1 MWLAR
6 VDWVGGPARLYSG
19 LLEGDVWVEKPKST
33 GRSACATGTGGT
45 QNHGFIAGWEK
56 FWLVWKVRMREE
68 MVPGEM
74 QKRKNVPKPLRAR
87 KAPRDPKQ
95 SKPETRLEEVLQS
108 AANIFF
114 AKGFHA
120 TSIEEVARD
129 VGMLKGSLYYYI
141 KSKDDLLFKL
151 LLAGIEDGDAYIAKQ
166 IDLEGDPVEQL
177 ERAVRAQI
185 DYIIQNRVQFGLFLH
200 EFDSLSGKRQHKLI
214 SVMSRYNS
222 RFVELVRRGQ
232 EQGKLMDGEPWLIVN
247 GILGMCNW
255 LYRWYDTDHI
265 SDPEQVKQIF
275 LRMLLRGICK
285 S

>member
-1 MWLAR
+1 
-6 VDWVGGPARLYSG
+6 VP
-19 LLEGDVWVEKPKST
+19 
-33 GRSACATGTGGT
+33 
-45 QNHGFIAGWEK
+45 N
-56 FWLVWKVRMREE
+56 RME
-68 MVPGEM
+68 
-74 QKRKNVPKPLRAR
+74 KRKRTPKALRPR
-87 KAPRDPKQ
+87 KSRRETKQ
-95 SKPETRLEEVLQS
+95 SKPSTRLEEVLQS

-120 TSIEEVARD
+120 ASIEDVARD

-141 KSKDDLLFKL
+141 KSKDDLLFQL
-151 LLAGIEDGDAYIAKQ
+151 LLAGIEDSDAFIARQ
-166 IDLEGDPVEQL
+166 IDPQGDPLQEL
-177 ERAVRAQI
+177 ERAIRAQI

-232 EQGKLMDGEPWLIVN
+232 EQGKLIPGEPWVIVN

-255 LYRWYDTDHI
+255 LYRWYDTDEI

>member
-1 MWLAR
+1 
-6 VDWVGGPARLYSG
+6 VP
-19 LLEGDVWVEKPKST
+19 EK
-33 GRSACATGTGGT
+33 
-45 QNHGFIAGWEK
+45 
-56 FWLVWKVRMREE
+56 
-68 MVPGEM
+68 M

-120 TSIEEVARD
+120 TSIEDVARD

-141 KSKDDLLFKL
+141 KSKEDLLFQL
-151 LLAGIEDGDAYIAKQ
+151 LLAGIEDGDAFIAQQ
-166 IDLEGDPVEQL
+166 IDPGGDPVEQL
-177 ERAVRAQI
+177 EKAIRAQI
-185 DYIIQNRVQFGLFLH
+185 DYIIQNRVPFGLFLH

-214 SVMSRYNS
+214 AVMSRYNS

-232 EQGKLMDGEPWLIVN
+232 ELGKIMQGEPWIIVN

-255 LYRWYDTDHI
+255 LYRWYDPDQV
-265 SDPEQVKQIF
+265 SDPEKIKAVF
-275 LRMLLRGICK
+275 LRMIFEGIRK
-285 S
+285 G